1 MPLTKEDADALL
13 DGVCRLA
20 IVGVAKNCGK
30 TTTLNA
36 LLAHLA
42 NKPVGLLSIGIDGE
56 PEDMLVGT
64 PKPSIIVREGHH
76 VITAQGALESS
87 SARVEYV
94 ASLGFSTPMGEVV
107 LAKVRDP
114 GAVLLAGL
122 RHRGDL
128 LAGLELL
135 ESHGVEATLIDG
147 AYGRTMAAHADISD
161 GFILSTGAIL
171 SSSVEEI
178 VAHTMMLVDSLT
190 LPQPNQPW
198 QQRLLEQT
206 LEEQRAL
213 LGTPSGEVQALP
225 MNSALLGLSR
235 GRHLWTKQYTAIA
248 IPGLVSD
255 RVIEELLALDDTP
268 RTLLVADGTALKASR
283 KLVERLRNQWE
294 IRAMARSNL
303 RAISYNP
310 TSIAGLGVD
319 AESLARALREQLS
332 QRGVD
337 ARVFDPEK

>member
-1 MPLTKEDADALL
+1 
-13 DGVCRLA
+13 
-20 IVGVAKNCGK
+20 
-30 TTTLNA
+30 
-36 LLAHLA
+36 
-42 NKPVGLLSIGIDGE
+42 
-56 PEDMLVGT
+56 
-64 PKPSIIVREGHH
+64 
-76 VITAQGALESS
+76 
-87 SARVEYV
+87 
-94 ASLGFSTPMGEVV
+94 
-107 LAKVRDP
+107 
-114 GAVLLAGL
+114 
-122 RHRGDL
+122 
-128 LAGLELL
+128 
-135 ESHGVEATLIDG
+135 
-147 AYGRTMAAHADISD
+147 
-161 GFILSTGAIL
+161 
-171 SSSVEEI
+171 
-178 VAHTMMLVDSLT
+178 
-190 LPQPNQPW
+190 
-198 QQRLLEQT
+198 
-206 LEEQRAL
+206 
-213 LGTPSGEVQALP
+213 